1 MYILNFNSKSFIA
14 INSNG
19 DIMVVP
25 NMSRAT
31 MFDNV
36 ADAVEALNTL
46 NEDYEEE
53 IVKIMYVSNY
63 LGFQ

>member
-14 INSNG
+14 INSNR
-19 DIMVVP
+19 DVTVVP

-36 ADAVEALNTL
+36 TDAVEALNTL

>member
-1 MYILNFNSKSFIA
+1 MYILNFNSKSFIT

-19 DIMVVP
+19 DVTVVP

-36 ADAVEALNTL
+36 TDAVEALNTL

-63 LGFQ
+63 LGF

>member
-1 MYILNFNSKSFIA
+1 MYILNFNSKSFIT

-19 DIMVVP
+19 DVTVVP

-36 ADAVEALNTL
+36 TDAVEALNTL